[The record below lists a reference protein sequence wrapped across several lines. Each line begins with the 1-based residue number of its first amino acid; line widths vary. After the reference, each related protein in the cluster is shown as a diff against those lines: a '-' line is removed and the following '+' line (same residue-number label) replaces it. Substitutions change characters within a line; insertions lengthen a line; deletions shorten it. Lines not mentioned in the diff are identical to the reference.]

1 VSILLVVDRV
11 EDWPLDIPE
20 VEVTKARSYLRD
32 AELAS
37 RRGLKVF
44 NLCRNYRYQSL
55 GYYVSLLAEARG
67 HRPLPSVATVQDLR
81 HRSLLRLVSEDL
93 EATIQRSLAT
103 LAGDEFE
110 LSVYF
115 GRNVAARHR
124 RLALALFNLF
134 PVPLSRARFF
144 RSANGWEL
152 RSLRPIAAREIPPG
166 HHDFVVEV
174 AREFFGKR
182 RTSPSPSRRYRYDLA
197 ILVNPREKEPPSDE
211 VALRRFVK
219 AGHDVGFDV
228 QLIEPEDYGRLA
240 EFDALFLRETTHVQ
254 HHTYRFARR
263 AEAEGLVVLDDP
275 GSILRCTNKVFLA
288 EALHRAGIPTPA
300 TWIVDRQNL
309 TSVAREMTYPAILK
323 LPDGSFSRGLSRVA
337 SKEELIATARGYLD
351 TSDLVLAQEF
361 VPTEFD
367 WRIGILA
374 GEVLYAARYA
384 MAKGH
389 WQIIQR
395 DAQGRV
401 RHYGGVEAV
410 PVGDVPDAVRLA
422 ALGAAALM
430 GDGLY
435 GVDLKSRDD
444 RVYVIE
450 VNDNPTLESGME
462 DSVIGADLYRRIMEE
477 FLRRVERRKER
488 R

>member
-1 VSILLVVDRV
+1 MSLFLVVDRV

-20 VEVTKARSYLRD
+20 VEVVDARSYLQD
-32 AELAS
+32 PAIAS
-37 RRGLKVF
+37 RRGVKVF
-44 NLCRNYRYQSL
+44 NLCRHYRYQSV

-81 HRSLLRLVSEDL
+81 YRSLLRLVSEDL
-93 EATIQRSLAT
+93 ETTIQKSLGP
-103 LAGDEFE
+103 LAADEFE

-115 GRNVAARHR
+115 GRNLAARHR
-124 RLALALFNLF
+124 QLSLALFNLF
-134 PVPLSRARFF
+134 PVPLFRARFV
-144 RSANGWEL
+144 RSDGVWEL
-152 RSLRPIAAREIPPG
+152 RSLRPIATREIPES
-166 HHDFVVEV
+166 HHDFVVEA

-182 RTSPSPSRRYRYDLA
+182 RSVQAPRNRFRYDLA
-197 ILVNPREKEPPSDE
+197 ILVNPEEKEPPSDE
-211 VALRRFVK
+211 AAIRKFVK
-219 AGHDVGFDV
+219 AGNEVGFDV
-228 QLIEPEDYGRLA
+228 QVIGPDDYGRLA

-288 EALHRAGIPTPA
+288 EALTRAGIRTPA
-300 TWIVDRQNL
+300 TRIVDRQSL
-309 TSVAREMTYPAILK
+309 AQVAAEIGYPAILK
-323 LPDGSFSRGLSRVA
+323 LPDGSFSLGVARVESA
-337 SKEELIATARGYLD
+337 EELVATAKTYLE

-361 VPTEFD
+361 LPTDFD

-374 GEVLYAARYA
+374 GEILYAARYA
-384 MAKGH
+384 MARGH

-395 DAQGRV
+395 DEKGTV
-401 RHYGGVEAV
+401 RRYGGVEAV
-410 PVGDVPDAVRLA
+410 PVEQVPDAVRRS

-430 GDGLY
+430 GDGIY

-444 RVYVIE
+444 QVFVIE
-450 VNDNPTLESGME
+450 VNDNPTLESGEE
-462 DSVIGADLYRRIMEE
+462 DEILGPYLYRRIMEE
-477 FLRRVERRKER
+477 FLRRVEARKER